1 MARQRSRRPRST
13 KIRQALRSER
23 FSTRLQVLT
32 RNYIKDYSLLI
43 YPSADTIEDK
53 VKSRYSLVVLSAK
66 RAKQIKEGAPVLIE
80 TTSTNPLTIAL
91 EEIAAGKVTAT
102 EVDADIVPQAAS
114 GTTSSA
120 GAARAAA
127 LPEHRAEALTV
138 EMSMT
143 EKPTMEEP
151 GDNDAEG
158 A

>member
-1 MARQRSRRPRST
+1 M
-13 KIRQALRSER
+13 
-23 FSTRLQVLT
+23 
-32 RNYIKDYSLLI
+32 I

-102 EVDADIVPQAAS
+102 EVEADIVPQAAS
-114 GTTSSA
+114 SGTPGGA
-120 GAARAAA
+120 GASLTAAR
-127 LPEHRAEALTV
+127 PDHRAEKLT
-138 EMSMT
+138 T

-151 GDNDAEG
+151 GNNDAEG
-158 A
+158 E

>member
-1 MARQRSRRPRST
+1 
-13 KIRQALRSER
+13 
-23 FSTRLQVLT
+23 
-32 RNYIKDYSLLI
+32 LI

-102 EVDADIVPQAAS
+102 EVDGDLVPQAPQ
-114 GTTSSA
+114 GA
-120 GAARAAA
+120 GAVLTAA
-127 LPEHRAEALTV
+127 LPDSRAENLTTDK
-138 EMSMT
+138 STT
-143 EKPTMEEP
+143 EKTTTEEP

>member
-1 MARQRSRRPRST
+1 M
-13 KIRQALRSER
+13 
-23 FSTRLQVLT
+23 
-32 RNYIKDYSLLI
+32 I

-102 EVDADIVPQAAS
+102 ETEGEIVPQAS
-114 GTTSSA
+114 PNA
-120 GAARAAA
+120 GAGVLTTAQTN
-127 LPEHRAEALTV
+127 HRADKT
-138 EMSMT
+138 T
-143 EKPTMEEP
+143 TEEP